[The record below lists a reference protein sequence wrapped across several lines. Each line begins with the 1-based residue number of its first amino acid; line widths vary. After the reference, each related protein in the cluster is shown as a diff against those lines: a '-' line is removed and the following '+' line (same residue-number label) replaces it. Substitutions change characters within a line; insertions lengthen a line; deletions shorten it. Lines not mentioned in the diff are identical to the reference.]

1 MAEKMYRKSVQ
12 IEPRSQRANIN
23 LIVYLS
29 EHGKYG
35 ALLLLLLFIYFKHF
49 FEIDQKN
56 LFKHFIF
63 SVFLKVLKTN

>member
-29 EHGKYG
+29 EHGM
-35 ALLLLLLFIYFKHF
+35 A
-49 FEIDQKN
+49 
-56 LFKHFIF
+56 
-63 SVFLKVLKTN
+63 